1 MIMDQLEYEEVI
13 EWYNSDKVNFDSW
26 ELDRVRDCYNEMV
39 QLENPTDGEKAI
51 IQWIE
56 NVLSL

>member
-1 MIMDQLEYEEVI
+1 MDQYEYEEVL

-26 ELDRVRDCYNEMV
+26 ELDRIRDCYNEMV
-39 QLENPTDGEKAI
+39 QVGNPTDGEKEI